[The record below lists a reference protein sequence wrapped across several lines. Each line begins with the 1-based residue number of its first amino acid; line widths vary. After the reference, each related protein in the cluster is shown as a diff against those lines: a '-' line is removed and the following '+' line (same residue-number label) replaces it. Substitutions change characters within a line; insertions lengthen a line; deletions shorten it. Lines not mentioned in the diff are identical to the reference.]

1 MASSSSSSLR
11 FSAASSLSVA
21 ARCFLRFS
29 YSSSFSLGEEDDD
42 AGMCMDEAILYTA
55 RASTTRGPEPK
66 MAGKWGAGTGGLA
79 EALCEVVREG
89 ADVFSRCAVGVV
101 CVRAV
106 GVVSVGVV
114 LV

>member
-1 MASSSSSSLR
+1 
-11 FSAASSLSVA
+11 
-21 ARCFLRFS
+21 
-29 YSSSFSLGEEDDD
+29 
-42 AGMCMDEAILYTA
+42 
-55 RASTTRGPEPK
+55 
-66 MAGKWGAGTGGLA
+66 MAGKWGAGAGGLA